1 MLTFKN
7 IVLMVLIFFIF
18 LVLSILIKI
27 TKEQQE
33 ELNELDK
40 KNTKESF
47 KNSHLMNLCSTK
59 NGDPRKADDL
69 QKRCKHLNKSQ
80 CALADCC
87 SYVKFKNETEE
98 QCVASRKGEPIFRKS
113 KQNNPI
119 AYYHYKNKKYLE

>member
-18 LVLSILIKI
+18 LVLSVLIKT

-33 ELNELDK
+33 ELNELD

-69 QKRCKHLNKSQ
+69 QKQCNHLNKSQ